1 MTGASARS
9 AGSGAPPYLARGAR
23 LAALIPSLVYGP
35 RLVQGHM
42 AVEIRLLGR
51 VDALV
56 DGQALSLGGSKRRAV
71 LAILALRANR
81 TVGAD
86 DLIDGLWGER
96 PPQSAA
102 KNVQYHVSQL
112 RKAFASDDSGA
123 RIVTHGRGYEL
134 KLPEDA
140 VDAVCFERRVER
152 ARRESEQGIADG
164 AARGAL
170 ELWQGAPLADVAS
183 EPFAGTEIRRLE
195 ALHLRAIELAIDAE
209 LAAGRHAEAIG
220 GLEALIREHPAHE
233 RFHAQRMLA
242 LYWAGRQSEAVEGY
256 RAAHRTLAEELG
268 VEPGTEL
275 RELQEAILREDPSLD
290 PRPPQ
295 RELPRQLEGGSPLI
309 AGRDREIRWLRKRWQ
324 EAEAGPRVALVSGPG
339 GIGKSRL
346 AAELAAEV
354 QRSAAAVVY
363 AAGSGAPDAALEVIR
378 GAQDS
383 ERPTLLVLDDAD
395 DASPALLEAAAVLAE
410 KPRDSAL
417 LLLVLH
423 RDEQGPPAFTGTE
436 QRLALRPLRVE
447 AAAEIAELYAPA
459 DGVAMPI
466 ETLMA
471 DSEGVPL
478 RVHRAAS
485 GWAQAHAAERLE
497 AAADTAAVDQGGLRT
512 ARARVAGG
520 VTDLQLAR
528 ERTHL
533 YVVEEPIDPSAP
545 DVCPFRGLAPFDSA
559 HAEYF
564 FGRERLVADLVARL
578 VGSTLIAIVGP
589 SGGGKSSALR
599 AGLLPSLADGVL
611 PGSERWRQVAMRP
624 GEHPVAELGRALARV
639 APEASQGNGDG
650 PLAAALDSLGPD
662 ERLVLAVDQL
672 EEIFT
677 ACRDEAE
684 RAAFAGALAALAAD
698 ADQRAVVVL
707 GIRGDFYGRCAA
719 YHQLSAQLSANNV
732 LVGPMRRE
740 ELRRAIELPAKR
752 AGLLVESS
760 LVSALVGDV
769 AEEPGGLP
777 LLSTTLVEL
786 WEERSGRTLHEA
798 SYQASG
804 GVSGAVARLA
814 ERAYMRL
821 SESQRERAR
830 AILLR
835 LSDADEAA
843 PVRRRVP
850 LAELETERDEDAA
863 AALAVLTESR
873 IVTVDEGTVEVA
885 HEALL
890 SEWPR
895 LRAWLADDAEGRR
908 LHQHLIHAAAEWQ
921 ASGRDPAELYRGAR
935 LASALEWASDH
946 EREPNELERAFLAE
960 SRAASER
967 EAERQRRTNRRLRA
981 LLAGV
986 GVLLAAAVVAG
997 VIAISERQGASSAAT
1012 TADARRLAAQAV
1024 SEERRDQALRL
1035 ATAGVALDDSPATRS
1050 SLLSAL
1056 VRGGPS
1062 ELGVIN
1068 ADDKIYSAALSP
1080 DGRTLATDNG
1090 TFFDTQTRERIGE
1103 YSAHGWLGFDPRG
1116 GSLALV
1122 GGEKFGHL
1130 HVIDAATQRRRT
1142 SARLGGYPADPGT
1155 PIWLTATYA
1164 PDGRSVIVQYARWSG
1179 PAAEAH
1185 VFVRRFD
1192 PRTGSPIGP
1201 AVRVAARWNQ
1211 PRPSPPSMTQDGRL
1225 FIAEDE
1231 VKRAATYAIDADTL
1245 GVVRRYPIGAFT
1257 TAVSPDGATLA
1268 LGQTDGRVRLL
1279 DTASGR
1285 VRTPTGGRP
1294 DGRLHRSKI
1303 PGHGRAIWAAAF
1315 SPDGRTLATGDG
1327 QGNVIV
1333 WDVSEGRAIETLE
1346 GHDDAITFLAFGPDG
1361 RTLYTTSAD
1370 STARIWDVA
1379 GYRRLARPFRTNTV
1393 NDPGASSPRAF
1404 ALSPDGRT
1412 LAAARRDGRV
1422 DLIDAETRRR
1432 TGGFEAFAGRAALA
1446 IEYSPD
1452 GSRLAVAGQGGGVG
1466 LWDAGSGKR
1475 VGPLLSAPRGP
1486 RNRNTHNVRAL
1497 AFGRGG
1503 LLAAAEVGGLGKGT
1517 KGAVRIWEIDERS
1530 LIRRPL
1536 HLDQVRGLAFSPDG
1550 SRLAIPFGARTSA
1563 GGTGAG
1569 DPDGVEILD
1578 VRNGETLA
1586 TLRAD
1591 EVGSVAFSPDGRLL
1605 AGGELDGDLL
1615 LWATDGWGRVAALPS
1630 GGDAP
1635 SVAFSPDGRT
1645 LAASDRNGAVALW
1658 DVASQQAVGPPLP
1671 GLPDARTTARFT
1683 PDGARLFAVSETGRA
1698 IRWEV
1703 DPELWLQ
1710 RACALAGGGLTP
1722 EQWERVVP
1730 EQDYV
1735 SACPSD

>member
-1 MTGASARS
+1 
-9 AGSGAPPYLARGAR
+9 
-23 LAALIPSLVYGP
+23 
-35 RLVQGHM
+35 M
-42 AVEIRLLGR
+42 AVEIRVLGR
-51 VDALV
+51 VDAVV
-56 DGQALSLGGSKRRAV
+56 DGQSLPLGRRKQRAV
-71 LAILALRANR
+71 LALLALRANR
-81 TVGAD
+81 TVATD
-86 DLIDGLWGER
+86 ELIDGLWGDR

-102 KNVQYHVSQL
+102 KNVQSYVSQL
-112 RKAFASDDSGA
+112 RRELAADGSGA
-123 RIVTHGRGYEL
+123 SIVTRGRGYEL
-134 KLPEDA
+134 KLPDDA
-140 VDAVCFERRVER
+140 VDAARFQRLVQR
-152 ARRESEQGIADG
+152 ALAESERGIVDG
-164 AARGAL
+164 AVQGAL
-170 ELWQGAPLADVAS
+170 ELWRGAPLADVAS
-183 EPFAGTEIRRLE
+183 EPFAGAEIRRLE
-195 ALHLRAIELAIDAE
+195 ELHLRAVELAIDAE
-209 LAAGRHAEAIG
+209 LAAGRHGDAIG
-220 GLEALIREHPAHE
+220 RLEALIAEHPSHE

-242 LYWAGRQSEAVEGY
+242 LYRAGRQSDAVEGY
-256 RAAHRTLAEELG
+256 RAAHRTLGEQIG
-268 VEPGTEL
+268 VEPGPEL
-275 RELQEAILREDPSLD
+275 RRLQEQILAHDPALD
-290 PRPPQ
+290 ATPARD
-295 RELPRQLEGGSPLI
+295 LPRQLEGGSPLL
-309 AGRDREIRWLRKRWQ
+309 AGRDRELRWVRKRWA
-324 EAEAGPRVALVSGPG
+324 EAEAGRTRVALLSGPP
-339 GIGKSRL
+339 GIGKTRL
-346 AAELAAEV
+346 AAELAAAV
-354 QRSAAAVVY
+354 QPEATVLY
-363 AAGSGAPDAALEVIR
+363 AAGSGAPDAALGAVR
-378 GAQDS
+378 GAQQG
-383 ERPTLLVLDDAD
+383 ELPTLLVLDDAD
-395 DASPALLEAAAVLAE
+395 DASPALLEAAASLAE
-410 KPRDSAL
+410 TPRDSAL

-423 RDEQGPPAFTGTE
+423 RDDDGPPAFADAAH
-436 QRLALRPLRVE
+436 RLALRPLRVE

-478 RVHRAAS
+478 RIHRAAS
-485 GWAQAHAAERLE
+485 GWAQAETAGRLE
-497 AAADTAAVDQGGLRT
+497 ATVGKAATERGGLR
-512 ARARVAGG
+512 AVEAEVAGG
-520 VTDLQLAR
+520 VADLQFTR
-528 ERTHL
+528 ERTSL
-533 YVVEEPIDPSAP
+533 YVVAEPPDPSEP
-545 DVCPFRGLAPFDSA
+545 EVCPFRGLAPFDAA

-578 VGSTLIAIVGP
+578 VGSTLIALVGS
-589 SGGGKSSALR
+589 SGSGKSSVLR
-599 AGLLPSLADGVL
+599 AGLLPALADGVL
-611 PGSERWRQVAMRP
+611 PGSERWRQVVMRP
-624 GEHPVAELGRALARV
+624 GEHPLAELHSALARTTGED
-639 APEASQGNGDG
+639 APKGDD
-650 PLAAALDSLGPD
+650 PIAAALDSLQPD
-662 ERLVLAVDQL
+662 ERLVLVVDQL

-677 ACRDEAE
+677 ACRDDAE
-684 RAAFAGALAALAAD
+684 RAAFADALAALAAD
-698 ADQRAVVVL
+698 ADQRAVLVL
-707 GIRGDFYGRCAA
+707 GIRGDFYGRCAEYA
-719 YHQLSAQLSANNV
+719 ELAAQMGTNTV
-732 LVGPMRRE
+732 LVASMRRD
-740 ELRRAIELPAKR
+740 ELRRAMELPARR
-752 AGLLVESS
+752 AGLRVEAS
-760 LVSALVGDV
+760 LVTALVGDV
-769 AEEPGGLP
+769 AEQPGGLP

-786 WEERSGRTLHEA
+786 WEERSGRTLRRT
-798 SYQASG
+798 SYEASG
-804 GVSGAVARLA
+804 GVNGAVARLA
-814 ERAYMRL
+814 ERAYRHL
-821 SESQRERAR
+821 TEPQRGCAR

-835 LSDADEAA
+835 LSDAEEAA

-850 LAELETERDEDAA
+850 LAELELERNENTA

-873 IVTVDEGTVEVA
+873 LVTADEDTVEVA

-890 SEWPR
+890 SQWPR
-895 LRAWLADDAEGRR
+895 LRAWLEEDAEGRR

-921 ASGRDPAELYRGAR
+921 RSGRDPAELYRGAR
-935 LASALEWASDH
+935 LASALEWAEGHDP
-946 EREPNELERAFLAE
+946 ELNELERAFLAE
-960 SRAASER
+960 ARTANER

-997 VIAISERQGASSAAT
+997 VIALSQRQEANSAAT

-1035 ATAGVALDDSPATRS
+1035 ATAGVALDDSPATGS
-1050 SLLSAL
+1050 SVLSAL
-1056 VRGGPS
+1056 VRDSPA
-1062 ELGVIN
+1062 LGVLN
-1068 ADDKIYSAALSP
+1068 EPDSIYSAALSP
-1080 DGRTLATDNG
+1080 DGRTLATDLG

-1103 YSAHGWLGFDPRG
+1103 FRPPGGWWLGFDPRG
-1116 GSLALV
+1116 GSLAFV
-1122 GGEKFGHL
+1122 GGEKLGHL
-1130 HVIDAATQRRRT
+1130 HVVDAATQRRRS
-1142 SARLGGYPADPGT
+1142 SARLGGYPADPGK
-1155 PIWLTATYA
+1155 PIWPTAAYA
-1164 PDGRSVIVQYARWSG
+1164 PDGRSVIVQYARFSEDLDR
-1179 PAAEAH
+1179 PPAEAH
-1185 VFVRRFD
+1185 VFLRRFD

-1211 PRPSPPSMTQDGRL
+1211 PRPSPPSVTGDGRL
-1225 FIAEDE
+1225 FIAEDD

-1245 GVVRRYPIGAFT
+1245 RVVRRYPVGAFT

-1279 DTASGR
+1279 DPASGR
-1285 VRTPTGGRP
+1285 VRTMTGGRP
-1294 DGRLHRSKI
+1294 GRRSGGRHGSPI
-1303 PGHGRAIWAAAF
+1303 GGAGRAIWSAAF

-1333 WDVSEGRAIETLE
+1333 WDVGEGRAIETLE
-1346 GHDDAITFLAFGPDG
+1346 GHIDAITGVAFGPDG

-1379 GYRRLARPFRTNTV
+1379 GYRRLARPFRTNSA
-1393 NDPGASSPRAF
+1393 NDPGQSSPRAF
-1404 ALSPDGRT
+1404 ALSPDGHT
-1412 LAAARRDGRV
+1412 LAVARRDGGV
-1422 DLIDAETRRR
+1422 DLIDAETLRR
-1432 TGGFEAFAGRAALA
+1432 TGGFEAFADRQALA

-1466 LWDAGSGKR
+1466 VWDAGSGKR